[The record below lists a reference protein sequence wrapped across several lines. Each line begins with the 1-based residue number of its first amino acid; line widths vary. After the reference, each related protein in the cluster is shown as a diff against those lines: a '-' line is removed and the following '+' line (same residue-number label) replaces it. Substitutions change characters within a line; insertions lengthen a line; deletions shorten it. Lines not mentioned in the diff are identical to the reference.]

1 MVANTTFGVR
11 HTIWIKSPAL
21 PWLAVWPWGSY
32 LTWVLISSSI
42 KWSLTG
48 LFGILKHGGEEG
60 IGEGVLRLLKKTKG
74 KEKNA
79 DELRWPKEKTSRL
92 IRLKEK
98 HTKNICMV
106 INLNSQAKFCH
117 PSPEFSAYRQT
128 LPNPRSMYRLLNMAR
143 IYALD
148 QLHEIKDWFLS
159 VFSPPLS
166 CSVFSCEINECIWW
180 D

>member
-11 HTIWIKSPAL
+11 HTIWIKVPAL

-42 KWSLTG
+42 KSSLTG
-48 LFGILKHGGEEG
+48 LFGILKPGGEEG
-60 IGEGVLRLLKKTKG
+60 IGEGVLKLLKKTKG

-79 DELRWPKEKTSRL
+79 DELRWPMEKTSGL
-92 IRLKEK
+92 IRLEEK
-98 HTKNICMV
+98 HTKNICMI
-106 INLNSQAKFCH
+106 INLSSQAKFCH
-117 PSPEFSAYRQT
+117 LSLESSVHKQT

-148 QLHEIKDWFLS
+148 QLLEIKDWFLS
-159 VFSPPLS
+159 VPPPHAQCL
-166 CSVFSCEINECIWW
+166 VVK
-180 D
+180 